1 MRPYHLGSFLLNIA
15 HIQLK
20 RTAAA
25 GERVKEGISINSGLL
40 ALGNV
45 ISALG
50 DPSRAKTLGHGG
62 AIHVPYRDSKLTRLL
77 QDSLGGNAHT
87 LMIACV
93 SPSEWNHGE
102 TVNTLKY
109 ANRARNI
116 RNRAEIREKEDGWDD
131 LEWLQTMVTKLR
143 KELKALKEGGPTSS
157 PASSDVA
164 TADDSSS
171 KSTTPTSTIAD
182 RSGGKVLKQYAE
194 LQAQYRGLRTE
205 YVERNEELARMRKEL
220 EEKSAPLSGARRY
233 EEIVGPVIEEYE
245 RTIGVM
251 EAELKLSRTALVRIS
266 FTLLRLHCSDEPSRN
281 TPTKCTM
288 IKRPSLPLTRIEIHM
303 QTNISKR
310 CDLDWPN
317 LQSAKL
323 RQRYV
328 LIPVCFGL
336 SFYALLY
343 RIRAT
348 SAILRQS

>member
-1 MRPYHLGSFLLNIA
+1 
-15 HIQLK
+15 LK

-25 GERVKEGISINSGLL
+25 GDRVKEGISINSGLL

-50 DPSRAKTLGHGG
+50 DPSRAKALGHSG

-93 SPSEWNHGE
+93 APSEWNHGE

-116 RNRAEIREKEDGWDD
+116 RNRAELREKEDGWDD

-143 KELKALKEGGPTSS
+143 KELKALKEGGATSS
-157 PASSDVA
+157 AASSDVA
-164 TADDSSS
+164 TADEFSS
-171 KSTTPTSTIAD
+171 KTTTPTSTVSD

-194 LQAQYRGLRTE
+194 LQSQYRILRTE
-205 YVERNEELARMRKEL
+205 YVERNEELARMRREL

-245 RTIGVM
+245 KTIGAM
-251 EAELKLSRTALVRIS
+251 EAELKLSRTALVSIS
-266 FTLLRLHCSDEPSRN
+266 PFFDLT
-281 TPTKCTM
+281 
-288 IKRPSLPLTRIEIHM
+288 SLLTRPQEHTNEMYTEQEGEVAAYKDRTVRADSYIEALRSRL
-303 QTNISKR
+303 SKLAER
-310 CDLDWPN
+310 EA
-317 LQSAKL
+317 STE
-323 RQRYV
+323 V
-328 LIPVCFGL
+328 
-336 SFYALLY
+336 SFDSPCQNHVSYALLH

-348 SAILRQS
+348 FVILRPS

>member
-1 MRPYHLGSFLLNIA
+1 M
-15 HIQLK
+15 K

-25 GERVKEGISINSGLL
+25 GDRVKEGISINSGLL

-50 DPSRAKTLGHGG
+50 DPSRAKALGHSG

-93 SPSEWNHGE
+93 APSEWNHGE

-143 KELKALKEGGPTSS
+143 KELKVLKEGGATSS
-157 PASSDVA
+157 AASSDVA
-164 TADDSSS
+164 TADEFSS
-171 KSTTPTSTIAD
+171 KATTPTSTVSD

-194 LQAQYRGLRTE
+194 LQSQYRILRTE

-245 RTIGVM
+245 KTIGAM
-251 EAELKLSRTALVRIS
+251 EAELKLSRTALVSIS
-266 FTLLRLHCSDEPSRN
+266 SLFFAVTSRLTRPQEHTNEMYNEQEGELAAYKDRTVRADSYIEALRSRLAKLAEREASTEVSFDSPFQNHLSYTLLHRVRAIFVIL
-281 TPTKCTM
+281 
-288 IKRPSLPLTRIEIHM
+288 RPS
-303 QTNISKR
+303 
-310 CDLDWPN
+310 
-317 LQSAKL
+317 
-323 RQRYV
+323 
-328 LIPVCFGL
+328 
-336 SFYALLY
+336 
-343 RIRAT
+343 
-348 SAILRQS
+348 